1 MLWIFF
7 RNKGALVCRQPEY
20 KLLDFSRLLS
30 VHLPLPRHKVDNSA
44 LVTFL
49 IFATNTLLLLLLE
62 HIDDALQ
69 LLFAFLAVDVFYL
82 ADV

>member
-7 RNKGALVCRQPEY
+7 RNKSRLVCRKPEY

-30 VHLPLPRHKVDNSA
+30 VHLSLPRHKVDDS
-44 LVTFL
+44 VTFL
-49 IFATNTLLLLLLE
+49 ISDTLLLLLLQ

-69 LLFAFLAVDVFYL
+69 LLLAFLAVYVSYL